1 MARLLSKNTDEEERQ
16 LTSAQQAKID
26 QAADA
31 AFKSMD
37 EDGDGKISYKEALDT
52 FLKSLYK

>member
-1 MARLLSKNTDEEERQ
+1 MSKESADEDEERQ
-16 LTSAQQAKID
+16 KLSPERQHKVD

-37 EDGDGKISYKEALDT
+37 ADGDGKISYKEALNT

>member
-37 EDGDGKISYKEALDT
+37 EDGDGKIS
-52 FLKSLYK
+52 